1 MYYFSFASKV
11 VELSLKLG
19 ASKLICRIGYHC
31 HCRNSKSCL
40 SRHLVRFTVDA
51 CTSLLGMMRTAFIY
65 EFCFYLTS
73 VVFLRE
79 VQVLTPELP
88 QNLHTRIRRK
98 ASPKN
103 EKLKRGALIRHVL
116 FTVVHSRFMN
126 NLLVFKVKNLYIC
139 PYMAVHLI
147 IRKLNW

>member
-1 MYYFSFASKV
+1 M
-11 VELSLKLG
+11 
-19 ASKLICRIGYHC
+19 IGYHC

-51 CTSLLGMMRTAFIY
+51 CTSVLGMMKTAFIS
-65 EFCFYLTS
+65 EFWFHLTF
-73 VVFLRE
+73 VVFLREVLHLWILILLNFCCFLRE

-126 NLLVFKVKNLYIC
+126 FLLLFKVKNLYIC
-139 PYMAVHLI
+139 AYMAVHLN
-147 IRKLNW
+147 KKT